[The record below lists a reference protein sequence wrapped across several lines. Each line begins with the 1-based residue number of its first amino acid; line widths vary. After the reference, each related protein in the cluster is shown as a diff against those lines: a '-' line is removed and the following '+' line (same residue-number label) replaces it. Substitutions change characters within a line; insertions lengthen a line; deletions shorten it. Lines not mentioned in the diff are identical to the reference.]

1 MSARFEVLLAAV
13 LFSTGGA
20 AIKACGLSSVQVAC
34 FRSGIAALTLVVLLP
49 GARRAW
55 DWRAVAVGGAYAATM
70 VLYVLANKLT
80 TAANT
85 IFLQSSAP
93 LYILFLAPWL
103 VGERFRARDL
113 GFMLLL
119 AVGVTL
125 FFLSSSPG
133 ALTAPDPFRGDVL
146 AACSGLTW
154 ALTILGLRW
163 LASAPGTDGGTGTA
177 LLIGNLLACAV
188 CLPGAFPLGVATSGD
203 WMLVVYLGT
212 CQIGLAYLFLSR
224 GVAGVPAL
232 DASLLLLVEPV
243 LNAIWAWMIHAEQPG
258 PFALAGG
265 GIILVATAWKAWG
278 DVPERSMATG
288 G

>member
-1 MSARFEVLLAAV
+1 M

-20 AIKACGLSSVQVAC
+20 AIKACGLSSLQVAS
-34 FRSGIAALTLVVLLP
+34 FRSGIAAVTLALLLP
-49 GARRAW
+49 GARRGW
-55 DWRAVAVGGAYAATM
+55 DRRAIAVGGAYAATM
-70 VLYVLANKLT
+70 VLYVFANKLT

-93 LYILFLAPWL
+93 LYIMFLAPWL
-103 VGERFRARDL
+103 VAERFRPRDL

-119 AVGVTL
+119 AIGMTL
-125 FFLSSSPG
+125 FFLETSSGVP
-133 ALTAPDPFRGDVL
+133 TAPDPLRGDVL

-163 LASAPGTDGGTGTA
+163 LAAGPGAGGQGAA
-177 LLIGNLLACAV
+177 LLIGNLLACVV
-188 CLPGAFPLGVATSGD
+188 CLPGALPVGTAAPSD

-224 GVAGVPAL
+224 GVAGVRAL

-243 LNAIWAWMIHAEQPG
+243 LNAVWAWGIHAEAPG
-258 PFALAGG
+258 RLALMGG
-265 GIILVATAWKAWG
+265 AIILTATAWKAWG
-278 DVPERSMATG
+278 EVSE
-288 G
+288 